1 MTVVALCSAG
11 GAPGVTTTALAFLAA
26 WPSGRPGRRV
36 LLVDADPAGAGVLA
50 GALLGTPTE
59 SVGVSLVAAD
69 RGSVS
74 PSSVIERTAA
84 LDPEASRM
92 VLPGVSEP
100 RQARPLLTLWPAL
113 LDVAR
118 DLSDDGIDVVVDV
131 GRIGHRWEPTPWIS
145 GSDVVALVVRPT
157 VGSAVRAA
165 SAIRAIAADRA
176 GRTPPLGILVDAGG
190 YRPPEMAD
198 AIGTTDVFALAYDR
212 SAATTLSAPTSL
224 DSHRLAGS
232 RLVRSSRAVVERLT
246 ELAPD
251 PMAVAP

>member
-11 GAPGVTTTALAFLAA
+11 GAPGVTTTALAFIAA

-36 LLVDADPAGAGVLA
+36 LLVDADPAGSGLLTS
-50 GALLGTPTE
+50 ALLATPTE

-74 PSSVIERTAA
+74 PTSVIERTVA
-84 LDPEASRM
+84 LDVVASRM

-100 RQARPLLTLWPAL
+100 RQARPLLTIWPAL
-113 LDVAR
+113 LDAAR
-118 DLSDDGIDVVVDV
+118 DLSDGGIDVVVDL

-145 GSDVVALVVRPT
+145 GSDIVALVVRPE

-165 SAIRAIAADRA
+165 SAIRAITPDRA
-176 GRTPPLGILVDAGG
+176 GRNPALGILVDAGG
-190 YRPPEMAD
+190 YRPAEMAD
-198 AIGTTDVFALAYDR
+198 AIGVTDVLTLAFDR

-224 DSHRLAGS
+224 DSHRLAYS
-232 RLVRSSRAVVERLT
+232 RLVRSARAAVERLT

-251 PMAVAP
+251 PVAVAP